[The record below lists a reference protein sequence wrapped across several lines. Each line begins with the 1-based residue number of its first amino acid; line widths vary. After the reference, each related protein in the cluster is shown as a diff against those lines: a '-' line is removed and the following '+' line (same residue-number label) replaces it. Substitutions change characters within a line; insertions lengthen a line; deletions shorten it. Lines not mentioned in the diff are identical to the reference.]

1 MWIKRLAAA
10 LTVCCLLVSAGG
22 AALGEETDT
31 PIPEGERPA
40 FVQRLLDVAR
50 GELGYAEG
58 AQNYTKYG
66 EWSGDPY
73 AEWCAEFICWCV
85 DQTQQ
90 SQGEDLLNVIYPN
103 YSGQNTGRNWFIKR
117 GRFVYRKGV
126 CPDWGAQWLRDADH
140 NLSKNEFIPR
150 SGDLVF
156 FSYNAAG
163 DTDHVALIEYCS
175 RDAEG
180 NVYLHVIEGNNPDR
194 VQRKVYPLDNSQV
207 LGFGLCED
215 LVDTTMRS
223 GNEGDKVLTL
233 QQDLYQLGFLDDLH
247 LTGAY
252 GSHTRAA
259 VMALQQEAGRVN
271 TGSAFLLC
279 RKDRVTLKCES
290 YDSYRAKSEQK
301 VPSGIGY
308 FFLFLNA
315 ADEPEKKQ
323 EIRGIGQ

>member
-10 LTVCCLLVSAGG
+10 LTICCLLVSAGS

-85 DQTQQ
+85 EQAQQ
-90 SQGEDLLNVIYPN
+90 SLGEELLNVVYPN

-156 FSYNAAG
+156 FNNTYSSSLAATHVG
-163 DTDHVALIEYCS
+163 IYIGNGQIISNIGGTTIDTV
-175 RDAEG
+175 EG
-180 NVYLHVIEGNNPDR
+180 WTAY
-194 VQRKVYPLDNSQV
+194 Y
-207 LGFGLCED
+207 GFG
-215 LVDTTMRS
+215 
-223 GNEGDKVLTL
+223 GWGW
-233 QQDLYQLGFLDDLH
+233 G
-247 LTGAY
+247 GA
-252 GSHTRAA
+252 
-259 VMALQQEAGRVN
+259 VVP
-271 TGSAFLLC
+271 
-279 RKDRVTLKCES
+279 
-290 YDSYRAKSEQK
+290 QK
-301 VPSGIGY
+301 
-308 FFLFLNA
+308 
-315 ADEPEKKQ
+315 
-323 EIRGIGQ
+323 